1 MVALHQYFRGG
12 WVSAKHYGLAR
23 VTMVCGLPL
32 VIAALAAD
40 VDILTVAISQR
51 ALPSSLETLADGGQ
65 LVSDFTP

>member
-1 MVALHQYFRGG
+1 
-12 WVSAKHYGLAR
+12 
-23 VTMVCGLPL
+23 MVCGLPL

-40 VDILTVAISQR
+40 VSILTVAISQR